1 MATWQSQL
9 SGHQV
14 IAFDDFEG
22 MATQYDRHGL
32 PEKKAAWLENVQPVG
47 PNNLLTVPAPQ
58 ASQLAS
64 LAGETIVKQ
73 YYFNFGSSVDYVIN
87 FCASGAA
94 YAVTNPGGATTKFA
108 NAGTFSSTPDATQ
121 LGTSRL
127 LIADAQAG
135 YCTWD
140 TRTFVRQGGISP
152 NVNIISGGAGYTSQ
166 PSVTVSGGSGTG
178 AVISTTVSGGII
190 ATAVLSSS
198 GSGYVATDIISVVVT
213 GGGASTTASLAAH
226 IWPIFATN
234 PQTIAYF
241 SGRVWLAATNI
252 INYSGTGAAAT
263 YGGNGYDD
271 FTTAD
276 AAGSTTINDPDLIH
290 NITALRALNN
300 YLFIVG
306 DNSVKQIGNVSV
318 TGTTTNFTTV
328 TLTSDNGTTFR
339 DTILSYNR
347 LMLFAN
353 KVGVYAVFGSSVQ
366 KISEDMDGIF
376 RAIDFTQNPV
386 AAVNDINNIHC
397 FLLLAR
403 YQDPAVGT
411 RSLILAFAEKK
422 WFVISQGNALRFL
435 TTANIG
441 GQSFT
446 MGTSGSDVTRILFD
460 PTLTVSIKI
469 QTALTAHGAIWGQKR
484 SIRWATVQNTAEA
497 DTITLT
503 IESEKVTQ
511 AFAYSLGSVVTWVN
525 ATGGVIQWQNAA
537 LQNVNWTTGGYT
549 YKTQQVN
556 VSGNYL
562 GATLT
567 GTVKGYTF
575 IGLALEYEQGPI
587 FAGY

>member
-1 MATWQSQL
+1 
-9 SGHQV
+9 
-14 IAFDDFEG
+14 

-47 PNNLLTVPAPQ
+47 PNNLLTVPAPA
-58 ASQLAS
+58 ASALSS

-94 YAVTNPGGATTKFA
+94 YAVTNPGGTVTKFA

-127 LIADAQAG
+127 LMADAQAG

-140 TRTFVRQGGISP
+140 THTFVQQGGVSP
-152 NVNIISGGAGYTSQ
+152 NVNIITPGAGYTSN
-166 PSVTVSGGSGTG
+166 PSVTISGGSGTG
-178 AVISTTVSGGII
+178 ATISTTVSGGII
-190 ATAVLSSS
+190 ATAVLSST
-198 GSGYVATDIISVVVT
+198 GTGYKAADNITVVVT
-213 GGGASTTASLAAH
+213 GGGASTTASIAAH
-226 IWPIFATN
+226 VWPIFTTN

-271 FTTAD
+271 FTNAD

-318 TGTTTNFTTV
+318 SGSTTNFTTV

-339 DTILSYNR
+339 DTIVSYNR

-376 RAIDFTQNPV
+376 RSIDFTQNPV
-386 AAVNDINNIHC
+386 SAVNDINNIHC
-397 FLLLAR
+397 YLLLVR

-411 RSLILAFAEKK
+411 RSLILSFAEKK
-422 WFVISQGNALRFL
+422 WFVCSQGNSLTFI
-435 TTANIG
+435 TTANIA

-446 MGTSGSDVTRILFD
+446 FGTSGNDVTKILFD
-460 PTLTVSIKI
+460 PKITVSIKI

-484 SIRWATVQNTAEA
+484 SVRWATAQNTAEA
-497 DTITLT
+497 DTVTLT
-503 IESEKVTQ
+503 VESERNSQ
-511 AFAYSLGSVVTWVN
+511 PFAYTLGAVITWTN
-525 ATGGVIQWQNAA
+525 ATGGVIQWQNAS
-537 LQNVNWTTGGYT
+537 LQNINWTTGGYT
-549 YKTQQVN
+549 YKTSQVN

-575 IGLALEYEQGPI
+575 IGLALEYEPSAI
-587 FAGY
+587 FTAS